1 MADTIKPTAKAAVT
15 RLRDLGLHPVL
26 LTGDNERAAR
36 AVADQVGIDDVIAG
50 VDPVGKLAAIKRLQA
65 SRRTVAMVGDGVNDA
80 AALAQADLG
89 LAMGTGTDAAIEAAD
104 LTLVGGDPRAVADAI
119 TLSRKTLATIKGNL
133 GWAFGYNAAALPLA
147 ASGLLNPVIA
157 AAAMAFSSVFV
168 VTNSLR
174 LRRFNQIRLIPNER
188 AESAR
193 APPECRAPETVHNG
207 DVSFPGKR
215 AIVEDERRP
224 EGASMK
230 TKAAVVYEP
239 GKPIEI
245 EELDLDGPRDG
256 EVLIRY
262 TYAGLCH
269 SDVHVQHGD
278 LEARLPMVLGHEGA
292 GIVEEVGP
300 GVTRVAPGDHVV
312 CSFIPNCGICRYCAT
327 GRQSIC
333 DMGATILEGYLPGE
347 RFPISGPRGQYGA
360 MCMLGTFSQ
369 YGVIHQNSAVK
380 VDDDL
385 PLDKAVLVGC
395 GVPTGFGSAVN
406 TAKVRAGDTV
416 AVYGVGGIGINAV
429 QGARYAGAKYVVA
442 IDPLENKRAKAL
454 ELGATH
460 AFATAAEAQDVI
472 TSLTRGQGADSAIIT
487 VGLVDADVVT
497 AAFTAVGK
505 GGIVVI
511 TGLNKLFAP
520 TIQLP
525 GTILTLFRKS
535 VVGSLFGDCNPTTD
549 IPRILGLYQSG
560 DIKLDEIIT
569 RTYTLDE
576 VNEGYDDLLNGK
588 NVRGIIVH
596 EH

>member
-1 MADTIKPTAKAAVT
+1 
-15 RLRDLGLHPVL
+15 
-26 LTGDNERAAR
+26 
-36 AVADQVGIDDVIAG
+36 
-50 VDPVGKLAAIKRLQA
+50 
-65 SRRTVAMVGDGVNDA
+65 
-80 AALAQADLG
+80 
-89 LAMGTGTDAAIEAAD
+89 
-104 LTLVGGDPRAVADAI
+104 
-119 TLSRKTLATIKGNL
+119 
-133 GWAFGYNAAALPLA
+133 
-147 ASGLLNPVIA
+147 
-157 AAAMAFSSVFV
+157 
-168 VTNSLR
+168 
-174 LRRFNQIRLIPNER
+174 
-188 AESAR
+188 
-193 APPECRAPETVHNG
+193 
-207 DVSFPGKR
+207 
-215 AIVEDERRP
+215 
-224 EGASMK
+224 MK
-230 TKAAVVYEP
+230 TTAAVVYEP
-239 GKPIEI
+239 GKPIEL
-245 EELDLDGPRDG
+245 EELDLDGPRAG

-269 SDVHVQHGD
+269 SDVHIQHGD

-312 CSFIPNCGICRYCAT
+312 CSFIPNCGTCRYCAT

-395 GVPTGFGSAVN
+395 GVPTGWGSAVN
-406 TAKVRAGDTV
+406 TADVRAGDTV

-442 IDPLENKRAKAL
+442 IDPLANKREKAM

-487 VGLVDADVVT
+487 VGLVDAEVV
-497 AAFTAVGK
+497 AAGFTAVGK
-505 GGIVVI
+505 GGKVVV
-511 TGLNKLFAP
+511 TGLNKLMAP

-535 VVGSLFGDCNPTTD
+535 VIGSLFGDCNPTTD
-549 IPRILGLYQSG
+549 IPKILGLYKSG
-560 DIKLDEIIT
+560 DLKLDEIIT
-569 RTYTLDE
+569 RTYRLDQ

-588 NVRGIIVH
+588 NVRGVIVH

>member
-1 MADTIKPTAKAAVT
+1 
-15 RLRDLGLHPVL
+15 
-26 LTGDNERAAR
+26 
-36 AVADQVGIDDVIAG
+36 
-50 VDPVGKLAAIKRLQA
+50 
-65 SRRTVAMVGDGVNDA
+65 
-80 AALAQADLG
+80 
-89 LAMGTGTDAAIEAAD
+89 
-104 LTLVGGDPRAVADAI
+104 
-119 TLSRKTLATIKGNL
+119 
-133 GWAFGYNAAALPLA
+133 
-147 ASGLLNPVIA
+147 
-157 AAAMAFSSVFV
+157 
-168 VTNSLR
+168 
-174 LRRFNQIRLIPNER
+174 
-188 AESAR
+188 
-193 APPECRAPETVHNG
+193 
-207 DVSFPGKR
+207 
-215 AIVEDERRP
+215 
-224 EGASMK
+224 MK

-239 GKPIEI
+239 GKPMEI
-245 EELDLDGPRDG
+245 EELDLDGPREG

-262 TYAGLCH
+262 LYAGLCH

-292 GIVEEVGP
+292 GIIEEVGP

-333 DMGATILEGYLPGE
+333 DMGATILDGYLPGE
-347 RFPISGPRGQYGA
+347 HFPITGPRGQYGA
-360 MCMLGTFSQ
+360 MCTLGTFSQ

-406 TAKVRAGDTV
+406 TAKVQAGDTV

-442 IDPLENKRAKAL
+442 IDPLENKREKAL

-472 TSLTRGQGADSAIIT
+472 TQLTRGQGADSAIIT
-487 VGLVDADVVT
+487 VGLVDAQVVGE
-497 AAFTAVGK
+497 AFTAVGK

-511 TGLNKLFAP
+511 TGLNKLMAP

-596 EH
+596 QH